1 MTLNRGDGVILQLSG
16 VILQLICISV
26 CVCVCVCVHFT
37 LLIIPLE
44 KDRMEALSSACK
56 TAKLI
61 LQIGCPSCHLTT
73 WKKSALIQKPLE
85 QTPKAFYQHEN
96 AEKTV
101 IT

>member
-1 MTLNRGDGVILQLSG
+1 MELSYSS
-16 VILQLICISV
+16 VELSYSSFVLV
-26 CVCVCVCVHFT
+26 CVYVCLCVHFT

-44 KDRMEALSSACK
+44 EDRMEALSPACK

-61 LQIGCPSCHLTT
+61 LQIGYPSCHLTT

-85 QTPKAFYQHEN
+85 QTPKAFYQHGN